1 MKGIKNIRLKGYDY
15 SSNGY
20 YFVTIC
26 TNRGFPYLTDRNKE
40 VVTASIGHMSERID
54 GIVVDY
60 YVIMPTHLH
69 IIIVLQ
75 ECKLKLGEIVRR
87 FKALTSKESGVK
99 LWQPNY
105 YEHVI
110 RNEMALRKIR
120 EYIMNNPLAERIQV
134 EQFYE

>member
-1 MKGIKNIRLKGYDY
+1 
-15 SSNGY
+15 
-20 YFVTIC
+20 
-26 TNRGFPYLTDRNKE
+26 
-40 VVTASIGHMSERID
+40 
-54 GIVVDY
+54 
-60 YVIMPTHLH
+60 MPTHLH